1 MSWRTRQ
8 RGDVPV
14 GCILGLILLLI
25 VALIGIKVVPVMIK
39 FGELD
44 REIEALADRANR
56 WDYTDKRI
64 RDRIILKAEE
74 LDLPVTEKDVRIERS
89 KNWVKV
95 WVEYQYEI
103 DFPGYTYVW
112 HKEHYENR
120 PLF

>member
-14 GCILGLILLLI
+14 GCIIGLIFLLI
-25 VALIGIKVVPVMIK
+25 VAVIGIKVVPVMIK

-44 REIEALADRANR
+44 REIQALADRANR

-74 LDLPVTEKDVRIERS
+74 LDLPVTEKNVRIERS
-89 KNWVKV
+89 DSWLKV
-95 WVEYQYEI
+95 WVDYEYAVE
-103 DFPGYTYVW
+103 FPGYTYIW
-112 HKEHYENR
+112 KKEHYENR